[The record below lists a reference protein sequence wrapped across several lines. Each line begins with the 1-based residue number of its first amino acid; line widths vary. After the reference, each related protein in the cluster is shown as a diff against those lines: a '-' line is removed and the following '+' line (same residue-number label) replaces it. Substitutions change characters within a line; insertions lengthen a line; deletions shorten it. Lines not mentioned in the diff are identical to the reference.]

1 MVTETLPARARSW
14 LRSVGAPLAVPGAGQ
29 LLVGDARARIF
40 LTSFALL
47 FFELLCIRWIPS
59 YIRYLSYFTNF
70 ILLASFLGMGL
81 GILSARRQNFWFPP
95 FPVMVL
101 FMAIIVAVNRF
112 DLRISSTS
120 VLYYGAGEAQSA
132 QFENFAVLPLI
143 FVLVAASFVPLARGL
158 GVLLTQ

>member
-1 MVTETLPARARSW
+1 MDQPIAQ
-14 LRSVGAPLAVPGAGQ
+14 APGTRILEWFRPKTTGQ
-29 LLVGDARARIF
+29 LFVTDLRVRIF
-40 LTSFALL
+40 LVSFTLL

-59 YIRYLSYFTNF
+59 YVRYLSYFTNF

-101 FMAIIVAVNRF
+101 FMTIVVAVNRF

-120 VLYYGAGEAQSA
+120 VLYYG
-132 QFENFAVLPLI
+132 
-143 FVLVAASFVPLARGL
+143 
-158 GVLLTQ
+158 